1 MAGRGKGSERPL
13 HTHTP
18 LYACVACERVCVK
31 NGESRRK
38 AKSTGGGSVR
48 GGHESGDEEPP
59 WLVRSTGGMRMNA
72 GCKRESIRKG
82 NRWMGLAAYPANA
95 PSDIAVTWT

>member
-1 MAGRGKGSERPL
+1 MAGGGKGNERPL
-13 HTHTP
+13 RHR
-18 LYACVACERVCVK
+18 CVRVCVRRVRARVCK
-31 NGESRRK
+31 EWRIEAKGEIHRRWI
-38 AKSTGGGSVR
+38 GR

-59 WLVRSTGGMRMNA
+59 WLVSTGGMRMNA